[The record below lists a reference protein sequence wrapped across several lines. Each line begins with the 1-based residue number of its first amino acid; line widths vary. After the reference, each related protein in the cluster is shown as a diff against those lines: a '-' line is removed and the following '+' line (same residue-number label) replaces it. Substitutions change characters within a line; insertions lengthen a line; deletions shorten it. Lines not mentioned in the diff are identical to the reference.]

1 MAGVEA
7 PVLVEERAD
16 HKVNGAARPAALR
29 RLVSQRRRR
38 FPWLLGPL
46 SAVVVV
52 ALLSPLALIVI
63 QSVQAGWSQIW
74 PALDRAFVATLLW
87 NTVRLAILVTLL
99 SAVLGTGAAWLT
111 ERTVLPGRRVWSVLL
126 IVPLVVPDFVLSW
139 AWSSVFPSVT
149 GYFGA
154 TLVMTLHLYPLVYLP
169 MTAAFRAA
177 DPSQEEA
184 ARSLGLSR
192 WAVWLRISLRQAR
205 SVLLGG
211 CLLVSLSLMAYY
223 GAFEDLHYQT
233 FTTAIFG
240 ELQTQFNPAGAA
252 ALSLVLVV
260 LSLLVLGGETAF
272 REHGRLQ
279 RSGPMAQRAQQPIP
293 LRLPTRLAA
302 VAGVALLVG
311 LALGFPVAIVCYWM
325 AAGVSSALPDAVGL
339 VASTGYTLLYSF
351 LGALAATV
359 LALPVSLLAARH
371 QRRWSTALERST
383 FLTQAIPGVVIG
395 LALVFLASRYL
406 GFLYQSP
413 ELLVASYTIMFF
425 PLGLVAVTSSVV
437 RASPRLEEAGRALG
451 RKPWAVRLT
460 VTLPLLAPGL
470 AAAFC
475 FVFLSAATELTATLM
490 LVPTGVET
498 LATQFWAYAEQGVS
512 FGAAAPYAAAMILLS
527 AVPAYLLGQW
537 FDRSS
542 ARGSGNSSVLEALS

>member
-1 MAGVEA
+1 MASVEA
-7 PVLVEERAD
+7 PVRD
-16 HKVNGAARPAALR
+16 RRSDPPVNGAARPAALR
-29 RLVSQRRRR
+29 RLLARRRR
-38 FPWLLGPL
+38 RLPWLLGPV
-46 SAVVVV
+46 SVIVVA

-63 QSVQAGWSQIW
+63 QAVQAGWSQIW
-74 PALDRAFVATLLW
+74 PALDRAFVVTLLW
-87 NTVRLAILVTLL
+87 NTVRLAILVTAL
-99 SAVLGTGAAWLT
+99 SALLGTGAAWLT
-111 ERTVLPGRRVWSVLL
+111 ERTTLPGRRVWSVLL

-139 AWSSVFPSVT
+139 AWSSIFPSVQ

-154 TLVMTLHLYPLVYLP
+154 TLVMTLHLYPLIYLP

-192 WAVWLRISLRQAR
+192 WAVWVRISVRQAR

-211 CLLVSLSLMAYY
+211 CLLVCLSLMAYY

-240 ELQTQFNPAGAA
+240 ELRTQFAPAGAA

-272 REHGRLQ
+272 RERGRLQ
-279 RSGPMAQRAQQPIP
+279 RSGPMAQRSQQPIV
-293 LRLPTRLAA
+293 LRLRTRLLSL
-302 VAGVALLVG
+302 AGVALLTG
-311 LALGFPVAIVCYWM
+311 LALGFPVAVVIYWM
-325 AAGVSSALPDAVGL
+325 VAGVSSALPDAVGL
-339 VASTGYTLLYSF
+339 GASAGYTALYSA
-351 LGALAATV
+351 LAALAATI
-359 LALPVSLLAARH
+359 LALPVSLLAVRH

-383 FLTQAIPGVVIG
+383 FITQAIPGVVIG
-395 LALVFLASRYL
+395 LALVFVASRYL

-413 ELLVASYTIMFF
+413 ELLVASYTLLFF
-425 PLGLVAVTSSVV
+425 PLGLVAVTSSVL

-475 FVFLSAATELTATLM
+475 FVFLSAATELTATLL
-490 LVPTGVET
+490 LVPTGVQT
-498 LATQFWAYAEQGVS
+498 LATEFWAYAEQGVS
-512 FGAAAPYAAAMILLS
+512 FGAAAPYAAAMILIS

-542 ARGSGNSSVLEALS
+542 GRGSGNSSVLEALS

>member
-1 MAGVEA
+1 
-7 PVLVEERAD
+7 
-16 HKVNGAARPAALR
+16 
-29 RLVSQRRRR
+29 
-38 FPWLLGPL
+38 
-46 SAVVVV
+46 
-52 ALLSPLALIVI
+52 
-63 QSVQAGWSQIW
+63 
-74 PALDRAFVATLLW
+74 
-87 NTVRLAILVTLL
+87 
-99 SAVLGTGAAWLT
+99 
-111 ERTVLPGRRVWSVLL
+111 
-126 IVPLVVPDFVLSW
+126 
-139 AWSSVFPSVT
+139 
-149 GYFGA
+149 
-154 TLVMTLHLYPLVYLP
+154 
-169 MTAAFRAA
+169 
-177 DPSQEEA
+177 
-184 ARSLGLSR
+184 
-192 WAVWLRISLRQAR
+192 
-205 SVLLGG
+205 
-211 CLLVSLSLMAYY
+211 MAYY

-252 ALSLVLVV
+252 SLSLVLVV

-272 REHGRLQ
+272 RERGRLQ

-293 LRLPTRLAA
+293 LRLRTRLAA

-325 AAGVSSALPDAVGL
+325 AAGVSSALPNAIGLGASVG
-339 VASTGYTLLYSF
+339 STALYSAMA
-351 LGALAATV
+351 ALAATV

-406 GFLYQSP
+406 DFLYQSP

-437 RASPRLEEAGRALG
+437 RASPRLEEAGRSLG

-475 FVFLSAATELTATLM
+475 FVFLNAATELTATLL
-490 LVPTGVET
+490 LVPTGVQT

-512 FGAAAPYAAAMILLS
+512 FGAAAPYAAAMILMS

-537 FDRSS
+537 FDRSA

>member
-1 MAGVEA
+1 MAGAQA
-7 PVLVEERAD
+7 PVLD
-16 HKVNGAARPAALR
+16 PPVNGAARPAVLR
-29 RLVSQRRRR
+29 RLVSSRRRR
-38 FPWLLGPL
+38 FPWLLGPA
-46 SAVVVV
+46 SVIVV
-52 ALLSPLALIVI
+52 AGLLSPLALIVI
-63 QSVQAGWSQIW
+63 QAVQAGWSQIW
-74 PALDRAFVATLLW
+74 PALDRAFVVTLLW
-87 NTVRLAILVTLL
+87 NTVRLAILVTAL

-111 ERTVLPGRRVWSVLL
+111 ERTTLPGRRVWSVLL

-139 AWSSVFPSVT
+139 AWSSIFASVQ

-177 DPSQEEA
+177 DPGQEEA

-192 WAVWLRISLRQAR
+192 WAVWLRISVRQAR

-211 CLLVSLSLMAYY
+211 CLLVCLSLMAYY

-240 ELQTQFNPAGAA
+240 ELRTQFDPSGAA
-252 ALSLVLVV
+252 ALSLVLVI

-272 REHGRLQ
+272 RERGRLQ
-279 RSGPMAQRAQQPIP
+279 RSGPMAQRSQQPVA
-293 LRLPTRLAA
+293 LRLRTRLLAL
-302 VAGVALLVG
+302 AGVALLAG
-311 LALGFPVAIVCYWM
+311 LALGFPVVVVCYWM
-325 AAGVSSALPDAVGL
+325 FTGVSSALPDAVGL
-339 VASTGYTLLYSF
+339 GASAGYTALYSA
-351 LGALAATV
+351 LAALAATI
-359 LALPVSLLAARH
+359 LALPVSLLAVRH
-371 QRRWSTALERST
+371 QRRWSTGLERST
-383 FLTQAIPGVVIG
+383 FITQAIPGVVIG
-395 LALVFLASRYL
+395 LALVFVASRYL

-413 ELLVASYTIMFF
+413 ELLVASYTMMFF
-425 PLGLVAVTSSVV
+425 PLGLVAVTSSVL
-437 RASPRLEEAGRALG
+437 RASPRLEEAGRSLG

-475 FVFLSAATELTATLM
+475 FVFLSAATELTATLL
-490 LVPTGVET
+490 LVPTGVQT
-498 LATQFWAYAEQGVS
+498 LATEFWAYAEQGVS
-512 FGAAAPYAAAMILLS
+512 FGAAAPYAAAMILMS